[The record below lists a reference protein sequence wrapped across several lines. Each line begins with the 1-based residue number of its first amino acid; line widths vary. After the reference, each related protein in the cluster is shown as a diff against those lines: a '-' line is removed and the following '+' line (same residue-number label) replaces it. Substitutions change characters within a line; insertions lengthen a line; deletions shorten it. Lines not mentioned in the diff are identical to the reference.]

1 VTTEALKPMPES
13 AKRSFEPSS
22 RAQWRQW
29 LGLHAADAVGV
40 WLVLHK
46 GEDVPLT
53 YEDAALEAVAVG
65 WIDSKPNKL
74 DERRYKLWVAP
85 RKPGSGWSRVNKDR
99 VASMLKDGLMTERGL
114 AVVEAAKADGSW
126 EALDSVLALEVPDDL
141 RAALDLHEC
150 AAGYFDAF
158 PPSSKRIILEW
169 IAQTKNPETRRR
181 RIDETVELAAKDI
194 RAHHWRQPKR

>member
-1 VTTEALKPMPES
+1 MS
-13 AKRSFEPSS
+13 SGDKRSFEPSS
-22 RAQWRQW
+22 RAQWREW
-29 LGLHAADAVGV
+29 LGLHCTDDAGV
-40 WLVLHK
+40 WVILHK
-46 GEDVPLT
+46 GDDVPLT
-53 YEDAALEAVAVG
+53 YEDAALEALAIG

-74 DERRYKLWVAP
+74 DDRRYKLWVAP

-99 VASMLKDGLMTERGL
+99 VASLLESGLLTERGL

-126 EALDSVLALEVPDDL
+126 EALDSVLALEIPDDL
-141 RAALDLHEC
+141 RAALDLDED

-169 IAQTKNPETRRR
+169 IGQTKNPDTRKRR
-181 RIDETVELAAKDI
+181 VEETVELAAQNI